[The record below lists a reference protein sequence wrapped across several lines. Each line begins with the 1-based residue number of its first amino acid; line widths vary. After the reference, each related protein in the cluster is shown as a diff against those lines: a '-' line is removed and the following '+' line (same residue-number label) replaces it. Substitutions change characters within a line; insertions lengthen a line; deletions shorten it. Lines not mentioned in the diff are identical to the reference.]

1 MTRYRL
7 LLTALIGLSFVA
19 LTSCSEARYAAH
31 VVKKIPLPGDP
42 DYNVGHFKVGRG
54 YSIKGRRYYP
64 RETYSFEE
72 TGIAS
77 WYGPNFHGAMTAN
90 GETFDK
96 NELTAAHKTLQL
108 PSIIKVT
115 NLHNGRSLIL
125 RVNDRG
131 PFAHNR
137 ILDVSERAASLLGF
151 KNNGTARVKIQV
163 MPQESR
169 QVAMAAKSG
178 QDTRG
183 FEVALN
189 QRHRPVV
196 SEDQITPTLK
206 PHPVTKVVM
215 SEPPPTV
222 PRRKP
227 LAVTTQPP
235 PVGTAYAPP
244 RPPTLNIGHIFVQ
257 AGSFSQEQNALN
269 YSSQLSRFGQ
279 SRVHMARV
287 NNTPFF
293 RVRLGPFNDREEAQ
307 KILTALYNN
316 GHQNAAI
323 VVE

>member
-1 MTRYRL
+1 
-7 LLTALIGLSFVA
+7 
-19 LTSCSEARYAAH
+19 
-31 VVKKIPLPGDP
+31 
-42 DYNVGHFKVGRG
+42 
-54 YSIKGRRYYP
+54 
-64 RETYSFEE
+64 
-72 TGIAS
+72 
-77 WYGPNFHGAMTAN
+77 
-90 GETFDK
+90 
-96 NELTAAHKTLQL
+96 
-108 PSIIKVT
+108 
-115 NLHNGRSLIL
+115 
-125 RVNDRG
+125 
-131 PFAHNR
+131 
-137 ILDVSERAASLLGF
+137 
-151 KNNGTARVKIQV
+151 

-196 SEDQITPTLK
+196 SEDQIRPTLK
-206 PHPVTKVVM
+206 PHPAVTQVVM
-215 SEPPPTV
+215 SEPPPTL
-222 PRRKP
+222 PARKP
-227 LAVTTQPP
+227 LPVTTKPL
-235 PVGTAYAPP
+235 PVGTAYAAPIPP
-244 RPPTLNIGHIFVQ
+244 ILNAGHIFVQ